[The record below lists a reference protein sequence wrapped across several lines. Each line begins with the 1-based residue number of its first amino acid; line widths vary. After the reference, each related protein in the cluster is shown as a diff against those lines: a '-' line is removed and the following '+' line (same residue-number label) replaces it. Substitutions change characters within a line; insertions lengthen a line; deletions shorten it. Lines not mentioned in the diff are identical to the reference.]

1 MKYIFNR
8 YITSSRTALCV
19 IAGLLFVAGAV
30 SAQSRITVTGTVRDA
45 SGTPI
50 VGAAV
55 MVDGTTT
62 GVVTDIDGKYSIT
75 FTPDSRKAPALL
87 FSSISYVNQ
96 TVSLGGRRI
105 VDVVL
110 EEDAEQ
116 LEEVLVV
123 GYGAMRK
130 SDITGSVTS
139 VKIDENQA
147 GQSSSLDQMLQGQAA
162 GVQVVSTSGAPD
174 GAVNVTIRG
183 ASSFNTSSQPL
194 YVVDGIIVNTSGSVE
209 MGTRGGADSGIVEE
223 NNGLI
228 GISPQDIAS
237 MEILKDA
244 SATAIYGSQGAN
256 GVILITTKSAS
267 QNKPV
272 VTFTA
277 GVSLSHIYKKFDL
290 MDADDYRTYLEM
302 RGDVLETDSYYLV
315 YTKDLEA
322 GLYEPC
328 DWQDYVSRTS
338 VTQRYYLTVAG
349 RPKNTNYRFSI
360 GCNDNQG
367 IIKGTG
373 YTNVFGRINL
383 DRTIGKVTIG
393 TKTSLSWLDSD
404 MTQTASG
411 SIGQTPATSLV
422 NSMLMTRPL
431 RRVVEYDDEGLEMSY
446 DEESRLS
453 GPDMWLSDYESKRN
467 ELRVI
472 SSIYGEYKILP
483 WLSFKST
490 FGADF
495 RANERTMFKSS
506 RINTQGT
513 GSHGSVGHTNILNWN
528 WDNLLSA
535 NYKVGK
541 HRIIGTLGH
550 SSSSSLVKSTTVEGT
565 NVRQYKA
572 LISSLNSAP
581 YAWLKYSES
590 QSQLLSFFARATY
603 NYAER
608 YVVTATYR
616 FDGSSKFVGKNRWA
630 QFPSFAAAWRIS
642 NEPWFRKVR
651 FAFPGFTSAKLR
663 LGWGTVGNQN
673 IPAYQ
678 TTYRY
683 SAVASATHDNDYHKL
698 MALYSLSLPST
709 DLKWETTTQY
719 NLGLDLDFFKGRLV
733 IAADGY
739 YKKTEDLLQ
748 TRVLAGSAGIY
759 NPYVNMGA
767 ISNTGFELSLN
778 TVPVSTGNWEWTVGG
793 NFTLNRNKILSI
805 DPSGAGTAMKYV
817 YPGEPMREVEYF
829 TGEKLSSS
837 AINAD
842 YLNVFIKGEP
852 MCLFYGLQTDG
863 FIQEGET
870 VDWVVSEDEKTD
882 PAKAREAG
890 AVKFVDTNGDGL
902 INAYDKVVIGDPN
915 PDFTYGFN
923 TSLRYRGLSLSASFV
938 GSYGNDVYNMQLA
951 NLTDMSTKSG
961 NRLRAPVFDSW
972 TPENTDA
979 KWPALSQA
987 IRHTG
992 DLNLCSDRFVEDG
1005 SYLRLANASIS
1016 YSIPF
1021 RNKDSFIKHLSL
1033 SISGKNLFCWTK
1045 YSGYDPDVN
1054 VFGSVLKYGIDA
1066 GSYPA
1071 ARTYMFDVK
1080 ISF

>member
-1 MKYIFNR
+1 MKSIISKF
-8 YITSSRTALCV
+8 IMMIGLSIGLLCV
-19 IAGLLFVAGAV
+19 GETAYGQG
-30 SAQSRITVTGTVRDA
+30 SITVKGIVKDA
-45 SGTPI
+45 SGAPV

-55 MVDGTTT
+55 MVDGTVT
-62 GVVTDIDGKYSIT
+62 GVVTDIEGKYSIS
-75 FTPDSRKAPALL
+75 FTPKGGKSPALVY
-87 FSSISYVNQ
+87 SSISYVTQ
-96 TVSLGGRRI
+96 TVSVAGRRVI
-105 VDVVL
+105 DVTL

-139 VKIDENQA
+139 VKIDEDQA
-147 GQSSSLDQMLQGQAA
+147 GRSASLDQLLQGQAA
-162 GVQVVSTSGAPD
+162 GVQVVSQSGAPD

-194 YVVDGIIVNTSGSVE
+194 YVVDGIIMNTSGSMD
-209 MGTRGGADSGIVEE
+209 MGSRGGTDSGIVEE
-223 NNGLI
+223 TNGLI
-228 GISPQDIAS
+228 GLNPQDIAS

-277 GVSLSHIYKKFDL
+277 GVNLSHIYKKYDL
-290 MDADDYRTYLEM
+290 MDADDYVTYLDM
-302 RGDVLETDSYYLV
+302 RGDVKPTDSQYTI
-315 YTKDLEA
+315 YTKDVES
-322 GLYEPC
+322 GTYVPC
-328 DWQDYVSRTS
+328 DWQDYVMRPS
-338 VTQRYYLTVAG
+338 VTQRYYLTIAG

-367 IIKGTG
+367 VIKGTG
-373 YTNVFGRINL
+373 YTNVFSRLNL
-383 DRTIGKVTIG
+383 DKTIGRVKLG
-393 TKTSLSWLDSD
+393 TKTSISWLNSN
-404 MTQTASG
+404 MTQTAGG

-422 NSMLMTRPL
+422 HSMLMTRPL
-431 RRVVEYDDEGLEMSY
+431 RRVVEYDDEGLEMSQ
-446 DEESRLS
+446 DDQSRLS

-472 SSIYGEYKILP
+472 TSIYGEVKILD
-483 WLSFKST
+483 WLSFKTT
-490 FGADF
+490 FGADY
-495 RANERTMFKSS
+495 RSNERTMFKSS
-506 RINTQGT
+506 RINSQGT
-513 GSHGSVGHTNILNWN
+513 GSHGSVGHSHILNWN
-528 WDNLLSA
+528 WDNLLQFD
-535 NYKVGK
+535 KKFKK
-541 HRIIGTLGH
+541 HRIMGTLGH
-550 SSSSSLVKSTTVEGT
+550 SASSSFVKSMTVEGT

-572 LISSLNSAP
+572 MSASLNSAP
-581 YAWLKYSES
+581 YSWLRYSES

-651 FAFPGFTSAKLR
+651 FAMPWFTSAKLR
-663 LGWGTVGNQN
+663 LGWGMVGNQG
-673 IPAYQ
+673 IPSYQ

-683 SAVASATHDNDYHKL
+683 SATASATHENDYHKL
-698 MALYSLSLPST
+698 MALYSLSIPSR
-709 DLKWETTTQY
+709 DLKWETTSQY
-719 NLGLDLDFFKGRLV
+719 NAGLDLDFFKGRVVLAV
-733 IAADGY
+733 DGY
-739 YKKTEDLLQ
+739 YKVTDDLLQ
-748 TRVLAGSAGIY
+748 TRVLAASAGVT
-759 NPYVNMGA
+759 NPYVNMGS
-767 ISNTGFELSLN
+767 ISNTGFELTLN
-778 TVPVSTGNWEWTVGG
+778 AVPVATKNWEWTLGG

-805 DPSGAGTAMKYV
+805 DPSGANTAMKNV
-817 YPGEPMREVEYF
+817 YYGEPQREVEYF
-829 TGEKLSSS
+829 AGEKLSSS
-837 AINAD
+837 SINAD
-842 YLNVFIKGEP
+842 YLNIFIKGEP
-852 MCLFYGLQTDG
+852 MCLFYGLKTDG
-863 FIQEGET
+863 LVQEGET
-870 VDWVVSEDEKTD
+870 VDWVVSEGETRG
-882 PAKAREAG
+882 PG
-890 AVKFVDTNGDGL
+890 AIKFVDVSGPEGKPDGL
-902 INAYDKVVIGDPN
+902 INSYDKVVIGDPN

-923 TSLRYRGLSLSASFV
+923 TSLRFKQFTLSASFV

-951 NLTDMSTKSG
+951 NLSDMSTKTS

-972 TPENTDA
+972 TPENKDA

-987 IRHTG
+987 IKNTA

-1005 SYLRLANASIS
+1005 SYLRLANASFS
-1016 YSIPF
+1016 YSIPLK
-1021 RNKDSFIKHLSL
+1021 RDSFIKHLSFA
-1033 SISGKNLFCWTK
+1033 ISGKNLFCWTK

-1054 VFGSVLKYGIDA
+1054 VFGRVQKYGIDA

>member
-1 MKYIFNR
+1 MKSIISKF
-8 YITSSRTALCV
+8 IMMIGLSIGLLCV
-19 IAGLLFVAGAV
+19 GETAYGQG
-30 SAQSRITVTGTVRDA
+30 SITVKGTVKDA
-45 SGTPI
+45 SGAPV

-55 MVDGTTT
+55 MVDGTVT
-62 GVVTDIDGKYSIT
+62 GVVTDIEGKYSIS
-75 FTPDSRKAPALL
+75 FTPKGGKSPALVY
-87 FSSISYVNQ
+87 SSISYVTQ
-96 TVSLGGRRI
+96 TVSVAGRRVI
-105 VDVVL
+105 DVTL

-139 VKIDENQA
+139 VKIDEDQA
-147 GQSSSLDQMLQGQAA
+147 GRSASLDQLLQGQAA
-162 GVQVVSTSGAPD
+162 GVQVVSQSGAPD

-194 YVVDGIIVNTSGSVE
+194 YVVDGIIMNTSGSMD
-209 MGTRGGADSGIVEE
+209 MGSRGGTDSGIVEE
-223 NNGLI
+223 TNGLI
-228 GISPQDIAS
+228 GLNPQDIAS

-277 GVSLSHIYKKFDL
+277 GVNLSHIYKKYDL
-290 MDADDYRTYLEM
+290 MDADDYVTYLDM
-302 RGDVLETDSYYLV
+302 RGDVKPTDSQYTI
-315 YTKDLEA
+315 YTKDVES
-322 GLYEPC
+322 GTYVPC
-328 DWQDYVSRTS
+328 DWQDYVMRPS
-338 VTQRYYLTVAG
+338 VTQRYYLTIAG

-367 IIKGTG
+367 VIKGTG
-373 YTNVFGRINL
+373 YTNVFSRLNL
-383 DRTIGKVTIG
+383 DKTIGRVKLG
-393 TKTSLSWLDSD
+393 TKTSISWLNSN
-404 MTQTASG
+404 MTQTAGG

-422 NSMLMTRPL
+422 HSMLMTRPL
-431 RRVVEYDDEGLEMSY
+431 RRIVEYDDEGLEMSQ
-446 DEESRLS
+446 DDQSRLS

-472 SSIYGEYKILP
+472 TSIYGEVKILD
-483 WLSFKST
+483 WLSFKTT
-490 FGADF
+490 FGADY
-495 RANERTMFKSS
+495 RSNERTMFKSS
-506 RINTQGT
+506 RINSQGT
-513 GSHGSVGHTNILNWN
+513 GSHGSVGHSHILNWN
-528 WDNLLSA
+528 WDNLLQFD
-535 NYKVGK
+535 KKFKK
-541 HRIIGTLGH
+541 HRIMGTLGH
-550 SSSSSLVKSTTVEGT
+550 SASSSFVKSMTVEGT

-572 LISSLNSAP
+572 MSASLNSAP
-581 YAWLKYSES
+581 YSWLRYSES

-642 NEPWFRKVR
+642 NEPWFRKVK
-651 FAFPGFTSAKLR
+651 FAMPWFTSAKLR
-663 LGWGTVGNQN
+663 LGWGMVGNQG
-673 IPAYQ
+673 IPSYQ

-683 SAVASATHDNDYHKL
+683 SATASATHENDYHKL
-698 MALYSLSLPST
+698 MALYSLSIPSR
-709 DLKWETTTQY
+709 DLKWETTSQY
-719 NLGLDLDFFKGRLV
+719 NAGLDLDFFKGRVVLAV
-733 IAADGY
+733 DGY
-739 YKKTEDLLQ
+739 YKVTDDLLQ
-748 TRVLAGSAGIY
+748 TRVLAASAGVT
-759 NPYVNMGA
+759 NPYVNMGS
-767 ISNTGFELSLN
+767 ISNTGFELTLN
-778 TVPVSTGNWEWTVGG
+778 TVPVATKNWEWTLGG

-805 DPSGAGTAMKYV
+805 DPSGANTAMKNV
-817 YPGEPMREVEYF
+817 YYGEPQREVEYF
-829 TGEKLSSS
+829 VGEKLSSS

-842 YLNVFIKGEP
+842 YLNIFIKGEP
-852 MCLFYGLQTDG
+852 MCLFYGLKTDG
-863 FIQEGET
+863 LIQEGET
-870 VDWVVSEDEKTD
+870 VDWVVSEGETRG
-882 PAKAREAG
+882 PG
-890 AVKFVDTNGDGL
+890 AIKFVDVSGPEGKPDGL
-902 INAYDKVVIGDPN
+902 INSYDKVVIGDPN

-923 TSLRYRGLSLSASFV
+923 TSLRFKQFTLSASFV

-951 NLTDMSTKSG
+951 NLSDMSTKTS

-972 TPENTDA
+972 TPENKDA

-987 IRHTG
+987 IKNTA

-1005 SYLRLANASIS
+1005 SYLRLANASFS
-1016 YSIPF
+1016 YSIPLK
-1021 RNKDSFIKHLSL
+1021 RDSFIKHLSFA
-1033 SISGKNLFCWTK
+1033 ISGKNLFCWTK

-1054 VFGSVLKYGIDA
+1054 VFGRVQKYGIDA